1 MEFRITNENGRVPVT
16 ILHLSGDLDASNYK
30 EFQKKADEL
39 IDGGARHILVDLT
52 DVPFVSSAG
61 FRVLHHMFNSLRS
74 LHPDANLTDE
84 QVRQGI
90 SAGTYH
96 SPHLKLLNLSPGTR
110 KAFELTGFDMYIET
124 YTDLKQ
130 ALAAF

>member
-16 ILHLSGDLDASNYK
+16 VLHLGGDLDSSNYL

-39 IDGGARHILVDLT
+39 INAGARHILVDLT
-52 DVPFVSSAG
+52 NVPFISSAG
-61 FRVLHHMFNSLRS
+61 FRVLHQMFNSLRA

-96 SPHLKLLNLSPGTR
+96 SPHLKLLNLSPGIR
-110 KAFELTGFDMYIET
+110 RAFELTGFDMYIET
-124 YTDLKQ
+124 YTDLKT
-130 ALAAF
+130 AVAAF